1 VTRAQAAGL
10 SIGPSLA
17 FPIAGRDVGHEPR
30 GVDAGITLDKR
41 DSPHFSYGLDI
52 AYHYWPA
59 SPGYM
64 AAYDRY
70 LRSWFQTFDGPN
82 WAFSAIQVSGYL
94 RFIRP
99 SAGGNSSWAQIGAG
113 LYRLNRNLA
122 DPDWTDATILVIG
135 RGPQRIMALPG
146 FQAGVGVDFRA
157 SPTMILGLNA
167 TYHILISDS
176 ELGVFEDSVHLPGFS
191 ALTVGTYLRFGR

>member
-1 VTRAQAAGL
+1 MRR
-10 SIGPSLA
+10 IGHRNS
-17 FPIAGRDVGHEPR
+17 
-30 GVDAGITLDKR
+30 
-41 DSPHFSYGLDI
+41 
-52 AYHYWPA
+52 
-59 SPGYM
+59 
-64 AAYDRY
+64 
-70 LRSWFQTFDGPN
+70 QTFDGPN

-146 FQAGVGVDFRA
+146 FQGGGMGSYQDPGALAQAMTQAHQRQPDLLQQVLGPGGALSNPLAKAALAGVAAMAAKQIMGGQMR
-157 SPTMILGLNA
+157 L
-167 TYHILISDS
+167 
-176 ELGVFEDSVHLPGFS
+176 
-191 ALTVGTYLRFGR
+191 